1 MAAPLTSRRQSH
13 NNRLGCI
20 SRGVWRLNDTSPTG
34 VLDFGQ
40 APALSFAYRLPMKF
54 RRLVAALLIALGA
67 VMLFA
72 APETR
77 GGLLAI
83 AAGVI
88 IEIVGIALDKR
99 R

>member
-1 MAAPLTSRRQSH
+1 MKPRRA
-13 NNRLGCI
+13 I
-20 SRGVWRLNDTSPTG
+20 
-34 VLDFGQ
+34 
-40 APALSFAYRLPMKF
+40 
-54 RRLVAALLIALGA
+54 AALLIVLGA

-77 GGLLAI
+77 GGLFAI

-88 IEIVGIALDKR
+88 IEIVGIALEKR

>member
-1 MAAPLTSRRQSH
+1 
-13 NNRLGCI
+13 
-20 SRGVWRLNDTSPTG
+20 
-34 VLDFGQ
+34 
-40 APALSFAYRLPMKF
+40 MKP

-88 IEIVGIALDKR
+88 IEIVGIALEKR

>member
-1 MAAPLTSRRQSH
+1 LRQRDRIRPALERHDSK
-13 NNRLGCI
+13 RVFFA
-20 SRGVWRLNDTSPTG
+20 S
-34 VLDFGQ
+34 GQ
-40 APALSFAYRLPMKF
+40 APVFAFEYHPSMKP
-54 RRLVAALLIALGA
+54 RRVVAALLIVLGA

-77 GGLLAI
+77 GGLFAI

-88 IEIVGIALDKR
+88 IEIVGIALEKR

>member
-1 MAAPLTSRRQSH
+1 MKPRR
-13 NNRLGCI
+13 
-20 SRGVWRLNDTSPTG
+20 
-34 VLDFGQ
+34 VL
-40 APALSFAYRLPMKF
+40 
-54 RRLVAALLIALGA
+54 AALLIVLGA

-77 GGLLAI
+77 GGLFAI

-88 IEIVGIALDKR
+88 IEIVGIALEKR

>member
-1 MAAPLTSRRQSH
+1 
-13 NNRLGCI
+13 
-20 SRGVWRLNDTSPTG
+20 
-34 VLDFGQ
+34 
-40 APALSFAYRLPMKF
+40 MKF

>member
-1 MAAPLTSRRQSH
+1 
-13 NNRLGCI
+13 
-20 SRGVWRLNDTSPTG
+20 
-34 VLDFGQ
+34 
-40 APALSFAYRLPMKF
+40 MKA
-54 RRLVAALLIALGA
+54 RRLVAGLLIVLGA

-77 GGLLAI
+77 GGVLAI

-88 IEIVGIALDKR
+88 IEIVGIALEKR

>member
-1 MAAPLTSRRQSH
+1 MKPRR
-13 NNRLGCI
+13 
-20 SRGVWRLNDTSPTG
+20 V
-34 VLDFGQ
+34 
-40 APALSFAYRLPMKF
+40 
-54 RRLVAALLIALGA
+54 VAALLIVLGA

-77 GGLLAI
+77 RGMFAI

-88 IEIVGIALDKR
+88 IEIVGIALEKR

>member
-1 MAAPLTSRRQSH
+1 MKNQNCGSAIEFVP
-13 NNRLGCI
+13 
-20 SRGVWRLNDTSPTG
+20 RLNGTTRNGIFLHS
-34 VLDFGQ
+34 GQ
-40 APALSFAYRLPMKF
+40 APALAFEYHPPMKP
-54 RRLVAALLIALGA
+54 RRAVAALLIVLGA

-77 GGLLAI
+77 GGLFAI

-88 IEIVGIALDKR
+88 IEIVGIALEKR

>member
-1 MAAPLTSRRQSH
+1 MPPA
-13 NNRLGCI
+13 
-20 SRGVWRLNDTSPTG
+20 TG
-34 VLDFGQ
+34 AFDFGQ
-40 APALSFAYRLPMKF
+40 VPAFGFEYRLTMKP

-72 APETR
+72 APETL
-77 GGLLAI
+77 GGAIAI

-88 IEIVGIALDKR
+88 IELVGIALEKR